1 MKENMRLSIIIPV
14 YNAEKYIK
22 NCLDSLLRQNVGG
35 IEILCIDDGSTDFTA
50 KIIKTYVEKYPF
62 IKYYYKDNGGQSSAR
77 NYGIDKARGCYLW
90 FVDSDDYIAD
100 NTIEQLLQ
108 YTSSV
113 PDVLTFGIKEV
124 TKSDCCQSE
133 KNNLIKHY
141 TSGKECFSNESCN
154 NGPWWYWVKK
164 ELIIQEHLKF
174 VNGRYCEDG
183 MFTMKLFSLAQETVF
198 TNLDVYRYYR
208 NPNSTTT
215 STNILHR
222 RKVCEDFLYAIQYL
236 DKLYKENE
244 ENSSQVFLNVLRQ
257 RVFCYIFFL
266 QVRML
271 GIFQIKEARLVLQT
285 LKKENLYPYKWDA
298 YNEFRYK
305 VLNRLFQVKPIY
317 LTMIETFRIC
327 ADFKE
332 KLKS

>member
-1 MKENMRLSIIIPV
+1 MPLIPNLSLYLIQKFDRLALWGNLTILELH
-14 YNAEKYIK
+14 YAET
-22 NCLDSLLRQNVGG
+22 Q
-35 IEILCIDDGSTDFTA
+35 
-50 KIIKTYVEKYPF
+50 
-62 IKYYYKDNGGQSSAR
+62 
-77 NYGIDKARGCYLW
+77 
-90 FVDSDDYIAD
+90 
-100 NTIEQLLQ
+100 
-108 YTSSV
+108 
-113 PDVLTFGIKEV
+113 
-124 TKSDCCQSE
+124 
-133 KNNLIKHY
+133 
-141 TSGKECFSNESCN
+141 ESCN

-257 RVFCYIFFL
+257 RVFSYIFFL

>member
-1 MKENMRLSIIIPV
+1 M
-14 YNAEKYIK
+14 
-22 NCLDSLLRQNVGG
+22 
-35 IEILCIDDGSTDFTA
+35 
-50 KIIKTYVEKYPF
+50 
-62 IKYYYKDNGGQSSAR
+62 
-77 NYGIDKARGCYLW
+77 
-90 FVDSDDYIAD
+90 
-100 NTIEQLLQ
+100 
-108 YTSSV
+108 
-113 PDVLTFGIKEV
+113 LTFGIKEV

-236 DKLYKENE
+236 DKLYM
-244 ENSSQVFLNVLRQ
+244 SF
-257 RVFCYIFFL
+257 
-266 QVRML
+266 
-271 GIFQIKEARLVLQT
+271 
-285 LKKENLYPYKWDA
+285 
-298 YNEFRYK
+298 
-305 VLNRLFQVKPIY
+305 
-317 LTMIETFRIC
+317 
-327 ADFKE
+327 
-332 KLKS
+332 